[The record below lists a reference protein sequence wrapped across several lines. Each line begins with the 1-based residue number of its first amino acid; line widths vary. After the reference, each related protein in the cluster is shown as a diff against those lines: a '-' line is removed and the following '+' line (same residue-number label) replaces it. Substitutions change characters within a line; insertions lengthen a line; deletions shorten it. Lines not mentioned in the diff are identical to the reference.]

1 MVEIRK
7 ERRGAKTYYYIEHS
21 VREDGSVRKKRFYVG
36 ETLPKNIESMKKKF
50 LYDIFKEKW
59 FPFLDSIKRAH
70 TKEIKTMPK
79 SAQKKELEHFMIKFT
94 YETQRIEGSTLS
106 LRETA
111 DLLEKGITPG
121 EKPIADVKEAEAHR
135 NLFYEMLEY
144 KKDLKQQIVLLWN
157 KKLLQSTK
165 PDIAGKIRKH
175 QVTITGTTFMPPSP
189 VEVDPMLRDFFRWYK
204 KKKKIHP
211 VELAALVH
219 LKFVTIHPFGDGNG
233 RISRLMMN
241 FVLYKHKYPLFSIP
255 YTGRSS
261 YYTALERSQVK
272 KEEYIFVQWFVKRYI
287 KEMKRKFKL

>member
-111 DLLEKGITPG
+111 DLLEKGLPLA
-121 EKPIADVKEAEAHR
+121 K
-135 NLFYEMLEY
+135 N
-144 KKDLKQQIVLLWN
+144 QLL
-157 KKLLQSTK
+157 
-165 PDIAGKIRKH
+165 
-175 QVTITGTTFMPPSP
+175 M
-189 VEVDPMLRDFFRWYK
+189 
-204 KKKKIHP
+204 
-211 VELAALVH
+211 
-219 LKFVTIHPFGDGNG
+219 
-233 RISRLMMN
+233 
-241 FVLYKHKYPLFSIP
+241 
-255 YTGRSS
+255 
-261 YYTALERSQVK
+261 
-272 KEEYIFVQWFVKRYI
+272 
-287 KEMKRKFKL
+287 